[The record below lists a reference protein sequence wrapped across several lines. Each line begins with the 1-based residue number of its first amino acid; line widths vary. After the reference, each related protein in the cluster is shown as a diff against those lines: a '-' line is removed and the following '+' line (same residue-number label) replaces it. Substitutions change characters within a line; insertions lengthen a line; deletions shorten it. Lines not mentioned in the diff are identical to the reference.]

1 MMKMDLKAGVV
12 AALFAALALVPVAAH
27 LLDQPFYMLVAQ
39 RIMILAIAA
48 LSLNLLMGYGGM
60 ISFGHAAYV
69 GLGAYAVGISAFYG
83 VTNAAAQLAIAV
95 AVSALV
101 ALVFGAISLRTRGVY
116 FIMITLALAQMLFF
130 LGVSLDVFGGDDGL
144 NIDQRSSF
152 FGLIDLNHRPSFY
165 YLVFCAL
172 GVALYICHRLV
183 NSRFGMVIQGAKSNE
198 ARMQSLGF
206 PTWRYR
212 LAVFVIAGVMA
223 GVAGALLANHTD
235 FVSPDMMHWTHSG
248 ELIFM
253 VLLGGMGSLAGP
265 VAGAAIYLL
274 LEELL
279 SGWTVH
285 WQLIF
290 GPFLIAVVMFGRGG
304 LLGLLESWGLKVGP
318 GAKKGRDDG

>member
-1 MMKMDLKAGVV
+1 MKMNLKAGVV
-12 AALFAALALVPVAAH
+12 AALFVALALVPVAATV
-27 LLDQPFYMLVAQ
+27 LDQPFYMLVAQ

-60 ISFGHAAYV
+60 ISFGHAVYV

-83 VTNAAAQLAIAV
+83 VTNGAVQLAIAV
-95 AVSALV
+95 AISALV

-165 YLVFCAL
+165 YLVFTAL
-172 GVALYICHRLV
+172 AAALYLCHRLV
-183 NSRFGMVIQGAKSNE
+183 NSRFGMVIQGARSNE
-198 ARMQSLGF
+198 ARMQALGF
-206 PTWRYR
+206 PTLRYR

-235 FVSPDMMHWTHSG
+235 FVNPDMMHWTHSG

-290 GPFLIAVVMFGRGG
+290 GPFLIAVVLFGRGG
-304 LLGLLESWGLKVGP
+304 LLGLLEKWGLLVGQ
-318 GAKKGRDDG
+318 GRDDG